1 MKVTL
6 LAINAKYMHS
16 SLSVWTIAAGLS
28 EFCQTE
34 HVVNVVEATINQK
47 HEEIVDSIFKS
58 EPDVLGIST
67 YIWNAGMLPSVLE
80 QIRER
85 CSKMLIV
92 LGGPEASN
100 NPEYWLNLG
109 ADHILLGEG
118 EYSFPVFLD
127 EISCGKPV
135 DKIYQYTQLHDQSE
149 SNSENK
155 KHIDPFTKKYF
166 QALGSK
172 ISYIEASR
180 GCPFK
185 CAFCLSAGESVRFFP
200 IEKIKK
206 QTQKLSQSDTH
217 IVKFVDRTFNCN
229 PERAFELFDY
239 IINMDTECRFHF
251 EVAADLFDE
260 DTLLLLASAPKGRIQ
275 LEIGLQ
281 SFYQPALDASSRKMD
296 ISKAEKNVRELLKAQ
311 NIHVHVDLIA
321 GLPYETLSDF
331 KESFRRAYSLNA
343 HTLQL
348 GFLKLLHGSVLRAQ
362 AETLGIRYNQQP
374 PYEVIGTTWLS
385 GNDLEI
391 LRQTENALQR
401 TYNKG
406 RFLSTIE
413 YVIAASKLDAFAF
426 FNQLGTAFPNHGTQL
441 EQYVKQIYEFCT
453 ELEGVDREILTDC
466 MICDWLSMVKGKNAP
481 TFLKNQDSRRDDIR
495 AQAEAQL
502 NRKIGRHEYAV
513 LSTGKGV
520 FVDSESY
527 DIVAERHMLYYL
539 P

>member
-16 SLSVWTIAAGLS
+16 SLSVWTIAAGIE

-34 HVVNVVEATINQK
+34 NVVNVVEATINQK
-47 HEEIVDSIFKS
+47 HEDIIDHIS
-58 EPDVLGIST
+58 ENKPDILGIST
-67 YIWNAGMLPSVLE
+67 YIWNAAILPSILE
-80 QIRER
+80 QLRELFP
-85 CSKMLIV
+85 KMLIL

-100 NPEYWLNLG
+100 NPEYWLGLG
-109 ADHILLGEG
+109 ADHILIGEG
-118 EYSFPVFLD
+118 EYVVPVFLD
-127 EISCGKPV
+127 EINHGKTV
-135 DKIYQYTQLHDQSE
+135 EKIYQNEQLCDQSK
-149 SNSENK
+149 NNQ
-155 KHIDPFTKKYF
+155 HIDPFTETYF

-185 CAFCLSAGESVRFFP
+185 CAFCLSADESVRFFP
-200 IEKIKK
+200 IEKVKEQI
-206 QTQKLSQSDTH
+206 QKLSQSDTH

-229 PERAFELFDY
+229 AERAFELFDY

-260 DTLLLLASAPKGRIQ
+260 RTLSLLASAPKGRIQ

-281 SFYQPALDASSRKMD
+281 SFYQPALDASSRMMD
-296 ISKAEKNVRELLKAQ
+296 IEKAEKNVGALLKAQ
-311 NIHVHVDLIA
+311 NIHIHVDLIA
-321 GLPYETLSDF
+321 GLPYETLNDF

-348 GFLKLLHGSVLRAQ
+348 GFLKLLHGSALRGQ
-362 AETLGIRYNQQP
+362 AEELGIQYNEQP
-374 PYEVIGTTWLS
+374 PYEVMSTIWLS
-385 GNDLEI
+385 AKDLEQ

-413 YVIAASKLDAFAF
+413 YVLEASKLDAYIF
-426 FNQLGTAFPNHGTQL
+426 FNRLGAAFPNHGTQL
-441 EQYVKQIYEFCT
+441 EQYVKQIYEFCIQ
-453 ELEGVDREILTDC
+453 LEGIDKDLLIDC

-495 AQAEAQL
+495 AKAEARL
-502 NRKIGRHEYAV
+502 DRKIGRHEYAI
-513 LSTGKGV
+513 LSTGRGV
-520 FVDSESY
+520 FVDSDNY
-527 DIVAERHMLYYL
+527 DIVTERYKLYYL